1 MSCRSLLPKKKRTRG
16 WLGKRFRVPT
26 SVGSLWILKNPTKVG
41 TLNTCLSRPYAKLN
55 AAVEQ
60 KQFGKRTQRH
70 QRVRKIKTR
79 ARYGRRRL
87 KQISR
92 TATLGGLFLSFLKI
106 GITGFGG
113 GLAVLTQIRH
123 IVVQERRW
131 IGEHDFVE
139 ALALGQS
146 LPGTSAGNAVTYIGF
161 RLRGWRGACVSLS
174 GFILPSMLMMIALA
188 IFYDRFRALPN
199 TEQLFHGF
207 NAAVVALIAVTA
219 WRMGKHT
226 SSKPW
231 QRILIILSFAAVVF
245 LKATVVEVILLSG
258 LIGIGIESF
267 TERQLPR
274 LARIR
279 GLASRRQ
286 QRIRSRLIVRR
297 AKPHR
302 FVGGLLTEALAEERL
317 RRMSEMRVTQSD
329 DQDEYRDSLEDFAS
343 EEKSST
349 RGFFLLGLPAFAKL
363 GLALSLSFIF
373 LRIGAVTFG
382 GGFVMIPEIEA
393 EVVNS
398 HHWLTHQEFADA
410 TALGQITPGP
420 VLIMATFVGYR
431 VAGFLGALFSTICVF
446 LPSFLMTIAAGSSF
460 RRFRTNRQM
469 QAFLRGVAPAVAGL
483 LVAAAWSVARAGI
496 HSFIGASMAVVILVI
511 LLRFRANAFWVLIG
525 AGVFRYVMALVLW

>member
-1 MSCRSLLPKKKRTRG
+1 
-16 WLGKRFRVPT
+16 V
-26 SVGSLWILKNPTKVG
+26 
-41 TLNTCLSRPYAKLN
+41 A
-55 AAVEQ
+55 Q

-70 QRVRKIKTR
+70 LRVRKIRTR

-106 GITGFGG
+106 GLTGFGG
-113 GLAVLTQIRH
+113 GFAVLLQIRN
-123 IVVQERRW
+123 IVVSERRW
-131 IGEHDFVE
+131 LGEHDFVE

-146 LPGTSAGNAVTYIGF
+146 LPGTAAGNAVTYVGF
-161 RLRGWRGACVSLS
+161 RLRGWRGAGVSLS
-174 GFILPSMLMMIALA
+174 AFILPSMLMMIALA
-188 IFYDRFRALPN
+188 IFYDKFRALPN

-219 WRMGKHT
+219 WRMGKQT
-226 SSKPW
+226 SSKSW

-258 LIGIGIESF
+258 LIGIGLESF

-274 LARIR
+274 LQRIR
-279 GLASRRQ
+279 GFATRRQ
-286 QRIRSRLIVRR
+286 QRIRKRMAVRR

-302 FVGGLLTEALAEERL
+302 FFGGILTEALAEERL
-317 RRMSEMRVTQSD
+317 RRMSESLVTQTE
-329 DQDEYRDSLEDFAS
+329 DQDGYEDSDPLEEIGS
-343 EEKSST
+343 EEEKSST
-349 RGFFLLGLPAFAKL
+349 RGLFLLGLPAFAKL

-431 VAGFLGALFSTICVF
+431 VAGILGALFSTICVF

-460 RRFRTNRQM
+460 KRFRANRQM

-496 HSFIGASMAVVILVI
+496 HSIIGAAMAAVILVL
-511 LLRFRANAFWVLIG
+511 LLRFRANVFWVLIG
-525 AGVFRYVMALVLW
+525 AGVFRYVLALVLW